1 MLILKSPYIRCKG
14 KDTNAAGYM
23 KYIAT
28 REHVELLP
36 DDTPATKRQQDLI
49 KKLAADFPDCKD
61 LREYG
66 LYSQK
71 RTKYYASSFIHA
83 ALESN
88 WEKAERSDI
97 YMHYIA
103 TRPKVEKI
111 GKHGLFGD
119 KEDVVLED
127 AMAKLDGYTGY
138 VWTHIISLNR
148 EDAERLGYNNA
159 SAWRSLLRL
168 HRRDFAKAMHIP
180 SKHFCWYAAFHNEG
194 NHPHVHM
201 MAWSSHENE
210 GRLDR
215 NGIKEIRSQLTKDI
229 YENDL
234 YSLYEEKSEARDE
247 VVQQARDVMREMIS
261 RMKSEICCVPEVE
274 KMILQLSGELKVH
287 TGKKVYAYL
296 SQESKKKV
304 DDIVDK
310 MAELPA
316 VKTCYENWLIVH
328 EKVGELYQDEKLPRK
343 KLSEQKEF
351 HAIKNAV
358 IHEAE
363 RLTDWSF
370 EEENLE
376 QIEVEQKPSKKEIS
390 DEAWRCWEIAMHHN
404 CDFNTRMK
412 AAVKLADLAEKGDAW
427 AQYACGWLYED
438 GGLFALNAKKA
449 VQYYNSAA
457 KQGVTEAN
465 LALGK
470 LYLSNKMGV
479 ADPKEGIK
487 TLSVVAESGN
497 QFAAYRLGKE
507 YLTGEH
513 TKKDLE
519 KAEFWFRQAAEK
531 GHAVAE
537 FALAKLCIRNRP
549 NNPEGAYK
557 YLNDAAWNGNSHAQV
572 LSQREVDYQTVCAFL
587 STCRLLADIGEIF
600 QSHSKYPASD
610 SKPRIRI
617 KHRKGRNQKLR
628 SHMPESYEGY
638 EPTL

>member
-49 KKLAADFPDCKD
+49 KKLTRDFPDCKD

-71 RTKYYASSFIHA
+71 RTKYYATTFIRA
-83 ALESN
+83 ALECN

-119 KEDVVLED
+119 EKEVKLEN

-138 VWTHIISLNR
+138 VWTHILSLNR
-148 EDAERLGYNNA
+148 GDAERLGYNHA
-159 SAWRSLLRL
+159 SAWRNLLRM
-168 HRRDFAKAMHIP
+168 HRNDIAKAMQIP
-180 SKHFCWYAAFHNEG
+180 AEHFCWYAAFHNEG
-194 NHPHVHM
+194 DHPHVHM
-201 MAWSSHENE
+201 MAWSSRENE

-215 NGIKEIRSQLTKDI
+215 DGIKEIRSLLTKDI
-229 YENDL
+229 YRNDL

-247 VVQQARDVMREMIS
+247 VVRQAREAMREMIS
-261 RMKSEICCVPEVE
+261 SMKHETCCVPEAE
-274 KMILQLSGELKVH
+274 KLLLKLSRELKGH
-287 TGKKVYAYL
+287 SGKKVYAYL
-296 SQESKKKV
+296 SQESKKTV
-304 DDIVDK
+304 DDIVDR

-316 VKTCYENWLIVH
+316 VKTCYKNWLIVH
-328 EKVGELYQDEKLPRK
+328 DKIGSFYQEEQLPHK
-343 KLSEQKEF
+343 KLSAQKEF
-351 HAIKNAV
+351 RAIKNAV

-370 EEENLE
+370 EGENLGE
-376 QIEVEQKPSKKEIS
+376 EKLGQYPMEVIS
-390 DEAWRCWEIAMHHN
+390 EEAWRCWNIVLDRDHGFEP
-404 CDFNTRMK
+404 RK
-412 AAVKLADLAEKGDAW
+412 GAAEELLDLAEEGDGW

-438 GGLFALNAKKA
+438 GGIFPFNTKKA

-457 KQGVTEAN
+457 KQGITEAS
-465 LALGK
+465 LALGM
-470 LYLSNKMGV
+470 LYLSDDV
-479 ADPKEGIK
+479 DVTDPKEGIK
-487 TLSVVAESGN
+487 ALTIAAESGN

-513 TKKDLE
+513 TKKDWKE
-519 KAEFWFRQAAEK
+519 AEFWLRQAAEK
-531 GHAVAE
+531 GHAAAE
-537 FALAKLCIRNRP
+537 FTLAKLCMCTRP
-549 NNPEGAYK
+549 NDLEGAYK
-557 YLNDAAWNGNSHAQV
+557 YLNDAAWNGNPYARA
-572 LSQREVDYQTVCAFL
+572 LSQRDVDYQTVCAFL
-587 STCRLLADIGEIF
+587 GTCRLLADIGEIF
-600 QSHSKYPASD
+600 QSHSRYPASD
-610 SKPRIRI
+610 GKQRVNI
-617 KHRKGRNQKLR
+617 KHKKDRHQKLR
-628 SHMPESYEGY
+628 SHKPEDYEGY
-638 EPTL
+638 EPIL